1 MSEAYAE
8 LDALDPAADRYTF
21 RNGLEAEI
29 VPLQT
34 RQLFRLLRIL
44 THGAGMALQRNP
56 IDFSRPVDEFG
67 SQLAIMVLVSIP
79 DAEEEALQ
87 FISSLVRPAG
97 INRGSNL
104 SKQERERNEAIWA
117 RCRKTLDNPDPED
130 LVDLIQFVIDRDKDH
145 LLDLGKRLWAM
156 AQPYFSKG
164 TTPGLAENP
173 TPEQVAEMTL
183 TPETVT
189 PRLAEPPSVQAGS
202 PPPST
207 SSPASTG
214 GPTSK
219 SSTSRSGGSA
229 RSSTPSAPAA
239 APDSLPVPG

>member
-8 LDALDPAADRYTF
+8 LDALDPAPDRYTF

-87 FISSLVRPAG
+87 FIQSLVRPAG
-97 INRGSNL
+97 INRANNL
-104 SKQERERNEAIWA
+104 NRQERERNEALWA
-117 RCRKTLDNPDPED
+117 KMRRTLDNPDPED
-130 LVDLIQFVIDRDKDH
+130 LVDIIIFVVDRDKDN

-164 TTPGLAENP
+164 ISPGIAENP
-173 TPEQVAEMTL
+173 PAEQVAEMT
-183 TPETVT
+183 EI
-189 PRLAEPPSVQAGS
+189 RLDEPPSVQAGS

-207 SSPASTG
+207 SSPASTDG
-214 GPTSK
+214 QMSK
-219 SSTSRSGGSA
+219 SSTSRSGGSGK
-229 RSSTPSAPAA
+229 SSTPSERAV